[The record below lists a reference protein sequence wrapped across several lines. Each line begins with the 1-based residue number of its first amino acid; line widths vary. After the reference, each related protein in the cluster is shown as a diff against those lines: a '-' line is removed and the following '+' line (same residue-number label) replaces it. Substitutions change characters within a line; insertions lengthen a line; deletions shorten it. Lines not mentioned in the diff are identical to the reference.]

1 MAATFV
7 RPRLKVGFRFPAR
20 SLSQSTGNEN
30 DSDGLPACQ
39 RLRVS
44 FVPSGEVLVPQPLS
58 VSQAPV
64 LEEERGRRCKK
75 AHLIIIGLWMRKK
88 VVSLSRFRRTPI
100 RIKRPHFLIMGYLNL
115 RLPPRKGR
123 LFLTKNRKIAIQI
136 GINFGL
142 FFREN
147 PQQNL
152 RLFAP
157 DFQNMRANCV
167 QIFGFCMKKGV
178 T

>member
-44 FVPSGEVLVPQPLS
+44 FVPSGEALVPQPLS

-64 LEEERGRRCKK
+64 LEEERGKEVQESAPYINRLVDAEKGC
-75 AHLIIIGLWMRKK
+75 IF
-88 VVSLSRFRRTPI
+88 VSL
-100 RIKRPHFLIMGYLNL
+100 
-115 RLPPRKGR
+115 
-123 LFLTKNRKIAIQI
+123 
-136 GINFGL
+136 
-142 FFREN
+142 
-147 PQQNL
+147 
-152 RLFAP
+152 
-157 DFQNMRANCV
+157 
-167 QIFGFCMKKGV
+167 
-178 T
+178 